1 MIYLFFLFIFRFF
14 LFKCFKNILKNIFL
28 SHFLSI
34 SISVIFFIF
43 YSIYIMMNPF
53 DLELFLL
60 IICLFLSLNYI
71 IINVPGAYITS
82 IRIKIFSILIK
93 TDIIEKNF
101 LFKKFNDEILYEDR
115 LQRLLSN
122 KIIMKDNNFFNIKQK
137 RLYYFISFLNLM
149 KFLYKFVNKY

>member
-34 SISVIFFIF
+34 FISVIFFIF

-82 IRIKIFSILIK
+82 IRIKIFSILIRQILLK
-93 TDIIEKNF
+93 KIFF
-101 LFKKFNDEILYEDR
+101 LRNLTMKYYM
-115 LQRLLSN
+115 
-122 KIIMKDNNFFNIKQK
+122 KIDCKDF
-137 RLYYFISFLNLM
+137 
-149 KFLYKFVNKY
+149 